1 MADDYDGFGGP
12 YSNITPEYVDKYMSS
27 KNVPELWSDETAADY
42 RKGYGAGW
50 AGIPGDMLNA
60 LTAWAVSGIPDPLL
74 REQARTS
81 LHIPGTDDIGR
92 SMDADVESA
101 AFQTGAIG
109 LPGLDDIF
117 LKTPWLATALFAS
130 VRKAKPKKNL
140 IDAIYTIDP
149 IGGWKSLDV
158 DATMKLLPPVEDGNT
173 RLFRAEGGKYEHD
186 EVWKPGTI
194 QTSNPNNL
202 PGEFY
207 TKDINYADYYRETY
221 GAGSELKYI
230 DVPTESLKRLES
242 PKFPGEYIVES
253 EDWAPSKLE
262 KVMEIVDKY

>member
-27 KNVPELWSDETAADY
+27 KNVPEFWSDETAADY

-117 LKTPWLATALFAS
+117 LKTPWLAMTLFHGTPHKFNKFDLSAIGTGEGAQAFGHGLYFAENPGVAGQYKDTLGGRNQDVVS
-130 VRKAKPKKNL
+130 SAIDRVVLSL
-140 IDAIYTIDP
+140 IHI
-149 IGGWKSLDV
+149 
-158 DATMKLLPPVEDGNT
+158 
-173 RLFRAEGGKYEHD
+173 
-186 EVWKPGTI
+186 
-194 QTSNPNNL
+194 
-202 PGEFY
+202 
-207 TKDINYADYYRETY
+207 
-221 GAGSELKYI
+221 
-230 DVPTESLKRLES
+230 
-242 PKFPGEYIVES
+242 
-253 EDWAPSKLE
+253 
-262 KVMEIVDKY
+262 